1 MNELVSVFVA
11 VFGSVGPSSHN
22 NASLILARN
31 PTPLVQMSQAPMG
44 TTCVTPNGTCTIS
57 PRPINTPC
65 FCGSVQG
72 SVR

>member
-1 MNELVSVFVA
+1 VTRLASVFLA
-11 VFGSVGPSSHN
+11 ALASVEP
-22 NASLILARN
+22 ASQCSASPVVPR
-31 PTPLVQMSQAPMG
+31 TPAKVQMSQAPMG
-44 TTCVTPNGTCTIS
+44 NTCVTPNGTCTIS